1 MKKNLVNC
9 MGCILLL
16 LALSSCSGGDEN
28 QTPPVRGE
36 NQTLPVGGENQTL
49 PVEDENQT
57 LPVGGENQTLSVE
70 DKSQASPVETALE
83 AAAGNAKINAPDIAQ
98 IRTICELA
106 TLECYYHNVAKS
118 VKEKG
123 SGLLHIGE
131 VERVFWIEYSGV
143 AKLGIDMSKVTME
156 MSGEKIIITIPKAKL
171 LGLSDY
177 FFTEDSYISSD
188 DGLNKNP
195 ITAENQT
202 EAVAAANEHMRQL
215 FESDDAMLTR
225 AQERARKLIENYI
238 HQLSE
243 LSGVDYQIEWVYEKD
258 NMDDT

>member
-1 MKKNLVNC
+1 MKKKNLISG
-9 MGCILLL
+9 MICILLL
-16 LALSSCSGGDEN
+16 LAMCSCSME
-28 QTPPVRGE
+28 GE
-36 NQTLPVGGENQTL
+36 NQIV
-49 PVEDENQT
+49 
-57 LPVGGENQTLSVE
+57 SVE
-70 DKSQASPVETALE
+70 NTVENTVQNTLE
-83 AAAGNAKINAPDIAQ
+83 ATTGNVKVSVPDISQ

-131 VERVFWIEYSGV
+131 MERVFWIEYSGV
-143 AKLGIDMSKVTME
+143 AKLGIDMSKVTMDID
-156 MSGEKIIITIPKAKL
+156 GEKIIITIPKAKL

-177 FFTEDSYISSD
+177 SFTEDSYISSD

-202 EAVAAANEHMRQL
+202 EAVAAANEHIRQL
-215 FESDDAMLTR
+215 FESDDTMLMR

-238 HQLSE
+238 NQLSE
-243 LSGVDYQIEWVYEKD
+243 LSGTDYQIEWVYEK
-258 NMDDT
+258 NSTDDT

>member
-131 VERVFWIEYSGV
+131 
-143 AKLGIDMSKVTME
+143 D
-156 MSGEKIIITIPKAKL
+156 
-171 LGLSDY
+171 
-177 FFTEDSYISSD
+177 
-188 DGLNKNP
+188 
-195 ITAENQT
+195 
-202 EAVAAANEHMRQL
+202 
-215 FESDDAMLTR
+215 
-225 AQERARKLIENYI
+225 RK
-238 HQLSE
+238 S
-243 LSGVDYQIEWVYEKD
+243 VV
-258 NMDDT
+258 